1 MTAYVCVHGHAY
13 QPPRESPDTG
23 EVERQPS
30 ADPFHDWN
38 ERVTSECYAPLS
50 QAKRL
55 DEHGSTLSVT
65 NLWEHLSFDLG
76 PTLGV
81 WMDRRVPGVAT
92 SIAVG
97 DSTGGGAMA
106 HPWVHAIL
114 PLTPAGDRA
123 TIVRWASTS
132 SVPAMDGHRS
142 ACGCPRPRSIRR
154 ASRRWPTSASP
165 GRCWL
170 RTRSSPIMARAV
182 SHHRHTP
189 RWW

>member
-30 ADPFHDWN
+30 AEPFHDWN

-55 DEHGSTLSVT
+55 DEQGSTLSVT

-97 DSTGGGAMA
+97 DS
-106 HPWVHAIL
+106 
-114 PLTPAGDRA
+114 
-123 TIVRWASTS
+123 
-132 SVPAMDGHRS
+132 
-142 ACGCPRPRSIRR
+142 
-154 ASRRWPTSASP
+154 
-165 GRCWL
+165 
-170 RTRSSPIMARAV
+170 
-182 SHHRHTP
+182 
-189 RWW
+189 